1 MKILN
6 KKILILAEHNGK
18 QLSPAVY
25 QAVTAAQFWSAT
37 AEILVTT
44 EVLVVGGDTK
54 ALALQAAAID
64 GVNRVIQA
72 EATHLEHQLAED
84 VANIIVQIAS
94 EYQVI
99 LATHSS
105 FSRNI
110 LPRAAA
116 LLDVTMISDVLEI
129 KAEHTAEHTYV
140 RSVYAGNIYTTIQS
154 IDAIQILTVHGSNFI
169 AAKNIDIK
177 NTDAKTEIATIEAPL
192 PFTNTRWLGETR
204 SASDRPALSSAKVVI
219 SGGRSLGSAQRFE
232 EVLSPLATKL
242 GAALG
247 ATRAA
252 VDAGFAPNDIQVGQ
266 TGVVVAP
273 ELYIAVGVSGA
284 VQHTYGMRDS
294 KIVVAINQDPDAP
307 IFQVADYG
315 LVANLFEAIPELTN
329 AIQPIKR

>member
-1 MKILN
+1 M
-6 KKILILAEHNGK
+6 KILILAEHDGK

-25 QAVTAAQFWSAT
+25 QAVTAAQFWSAS
-37 AEILVTT
+37 I
-44 EVLVVGGDTK
+44 EVLVVGANIK
-54 ALALQAAAID
+54 ALAEQAAAID

-84 VANIIVQIAS
+84 AANIIVQIAS

-99 LATHSS
+99 LAAHSS

-116 LLDVTMISDVLEI
+116 LLDVAMISDVLEI
-129 KAEHTAEHTYV
+129 KAEHTYV
-140 RSVYAGNIYTTIQS
+140 HSMYAGNIYATIQS
-154 IDAIQILTVHGSNFI
+154 TDTIQILTVHGSNFI
-169 AAKNIDIK
+169 AAKNTDHNNTDHH
-177 NTDAKTEIATIEAPL
+177 NTDAKTEISTIEAPM
-192 PFTNTRWLGETR
+192 PFTNTRWLSETR
-204 SASDRPALSSAKVVI
+204 STSDRPALSSAKVVI

-329 AIQPIKR
+329 SIQSKVI

>member
-1 MKILN
+1 M
-6 KKILILAEHNGK
+6 KILILAEHDGK

-25 QAVTAAQFWSAT
+25 QAVTAAQFWNAP
-37 AEILVTT
+37 I
-44 EVLVVGGDTK
+44 EVLVVGGNIN

-64 GVNRVIQA
+64 GVNRVIRA
-72 EATHLEHQLAED
+72 EAPHLKHQLAED

-99 LATHSS
+99 LAAHSS

-116 LLDVTMISDVLEI
+116 LLDVAMISDVLEI
-129 KAEHTAEHTYV
+129 KAEHTYV

-154 IDAIQILTVHGSNFI
+154 TDAMQILTVHGSNFI
-169 AAKNIDIK
+169 AAKNKDVK
-177 NTDAKTEIATIEAPL
+177 NTDAKTEISTIEAPL

-232 EVLSPLATKL
+232 EVLSPLAAKL

-329 AIQPIKR
+329 SIQTNAIQSIKR